1 MILCKMIVQPKSCIK
16 TYLSE
21 IFQNIRFLMFG
32 NNTKEKSPANGAM
45 TITDKEGSAT
55 TVIAKGTL
63 IEGKFACNEN
73 VRLDGAIHGEV
84 KVDKRFVMG
93 DTSYVQGNIH
103 ARDAAIKGK
112 IKGDLYIK
120 EALHLMD
127 SAVIEGNIT
136 AKTMIVEEGA
146 RYNGACKIGE
156 HLAAAKP
163 A

>member
-1 MILCKMIVQPKSCIK
+1 
-16 TYLSE
+16 
-21 IFQNIRFLMFG
+21 MFG
-32 NNTKEKSPANGAM
+32 SNTKEKKPGSPAASTLNG
-45 TITDKEGSAT
+45 TDKEGSAT
-55 TVIAKGTL
+55 TVIAKGTV

-103 ARDAAIKGK
+103 ARDAAIRGK

-120 EALHLMD
+120 EALHLME
-127 SAVIEGNIT
+127 SAVIEGNIS

-156 HLAAAKP
+156 MVAATKN
-163 A
+163 

>member
-1 MILCKMIVQPKSCIK
+1 MPGL
-16 TYLSE
+16 
-21 IFQNIRFLMFG
+21 ND
-32 NNTKEKSPANGAM
+32 AN
-45 TITDKEGSAT
+45 DKEGTMT
-55 TVIAKGTL
+55 TVIAKGTV
-63 IEGKFACNEN
+63 IEGKFGCTEN

-103 ARDAAIKGK
+103 ARDAAIKGR
-112 IKGDLYIK
+112 IKGDIHVK

-136 AKTMIVEEGA
+136 AKTMVVDEGA
-146 RYNGACKIGE
+146 RYNGACRIGE
-156 HLAAAKP
+156 SATAAASKN